1 MKTRGVVINRCYGGF
16 GLSHEAIMM
25 YSELAKLNLK
35 PVEGKFFDLCGYDYY
50 LDGIVGDEY
59 YWYDRNIKR
68 DDPDLVAVVRELG
81 DKANSRHADLKIVDV
96 PEDVEWEIHEYD
108 GNEWVAEKHR
118 TWS

>member
-1 MKTRGVVINRCYGGF
+1 MKTREIVINAVHGGF

-35 PVEGKFFDLCGYDYY
+35 AVEGKHFSLCGYDYY
-50 LDGIVGDEY
+50 LDSIVDDEY
-59 YWYDRNIKR
+59 YWHDRNIKR
-68 DDPDLVAVVRELG
+68 DDPDLITVVKKLG
-81 DKANSRHADLKIVDV
+81 DKANGKYSKLRIVEIPTDV
-96 PEDVEWEIHEYD
+96 DWEIEEYD